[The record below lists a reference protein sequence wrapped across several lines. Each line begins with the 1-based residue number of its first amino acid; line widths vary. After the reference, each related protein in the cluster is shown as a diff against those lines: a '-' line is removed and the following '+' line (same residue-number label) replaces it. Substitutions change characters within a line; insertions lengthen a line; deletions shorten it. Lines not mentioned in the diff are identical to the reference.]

1 MQFLLIGLCVIV
13 SSMQNIFK
21 KHFGQKCSH
30 GDYLFSALV
39 TGFSLLF
46 FVGSGIVTGNLKFD
60 WEIVPYSLIF
70 AVAYASATIA
80 GVLALRWGSL
90 AITSLVMSYSLVI
103 PTLWG
108 LIVLKEPAGWLQFV
122 GLAIL
127 LVSLFLI
134 KGPRT
139 ETDKRGFSMK
149 WLIATAISFVGNG
162 TCSVVQNAQRRAFGG
177 VYNISFMIIALTV
190 AALAALVAALFA
202 ERKYFKEIIRVGL
215 IPGALCGLCNGGL
228 NMLVMVITALV
239 ASAIFFP
246 VLSAGQ
252 LIFAFLVSVFLYKE
266 KFIPRQL
273 VALVLGF
280 AALILLNI

>member
-1 MQFLLIGLCVIV
+1 MQFFLIGLCVVI

-30 GDYLFSALV
+30 GDYLYSALV

-46 FVGSGIVTGNLKFD
+46 FVVSGIVTGSLNFSWD
-60 WEIVPYSLIF
+60 VVPYSLIF
-70 AVAYASATIA
+70 AIAYASATIT

-108 LIVLKEPAGWLQFV
+108 LIVLKEPAGILQFV
-122 GLAIL
+122 GLGILAI
-127 LVSLFLI
+127 SLFLI

-149 WLIATAISFVGNG
+149 WLIAVAISFVGNG

-177 VYNISFMIIALTV
+177 VYNTTFMIVALSV
-190 AALAALVAALFA
+190 AASVALIAALIS
-202 ERKYFKEIIRVGL
+202 ERKYFGEIIRAGF
-215 IPGALCGLCNGGL
+215 ISGALCGLCNGGL

-273 VALVLGF
+273 VALVLG
-280 AALILLNI
+280 LVSLVLLNM

>member
-1 MQFLLIGLCVIV
+1 MQFLLILVCVII

-30 GDYLFSALV
+30 GDFLFSALV

-46 FVGSGIVTGNLKFD
+46 FVVSGLVTGNLPFS

-70 AVAYASATIA
+70 AIAYASATIT

-108 LIVLKEPAGWLQFV
+108 LIVLKEPAGWMQFV

-149 WLIATAISFVGNG
+149 WLIAIAISFVGNG
-162 TCSVVQNAQRRAFGG
+162 TCSVVQNTQRRVFEG
-177 VYNISFMIIALTV
+177 VYNTTFMIVALSIAVLV
-190 AALAALVAALFA
+190 ALVAALFT
-202 ERKYFKEIIRVGL
+202 ERKHFKEIIRVGL

-273 VALVLGF
+273 VALVLGLVS
-280 AALILLNI
+280 LILLNM